1 MVGVGVK
8 DVEPSGLVVVGWG
21 GVGVGDGAIDC
32 DRVCAGVGVGT
43 FGDYFS
49 IGFCGGSVC
58 IGVGAMEPTGLV
70 LVVVLKPSGL

>member
-1 MVGVGVK
+1 MGVV
-8 DVEPSGLVVVGWG
+8 VLEPSGLVVVGRG